1 MAVDQ
6 AGFDSA
12 MQTGH
17 DHAWEERW
25 SEAIEAYRGAAEID
39 PRNPLAR
46 TSLALALFQ
55 DDQLQE
61 ALQEY
66 LAVMELQPKELS
78 TRRRLAEIYR
88 DLGRISEAVEAFREL
103 ARAYQSAASTEAA
116 IEAWRELVR
125 LAPEDEEA
133 RRSLA
138 EAYAESLP
146 SAAVR
151 EYLLLARYAHSGGEA
166 ERARQYAER
175 ALYLQAENAEAQR
188 LLSRLDRGEA
198 PTPPPTMTI
207 PVIEVPKTA
216 SEDKIEE
223 QPPAEVDEEQPR
235 PRAIEVEPLLRE
247 RQEVELAA
255 PEGAREPPAAGPE
268 AAEPAERPAPARKV
282 SIPHVPGTG
291 PVERGL
297 RSALD
302 RLADVLTVAADTEEA
317 GTKALRNALDD
328 HSGGDLERAVTWY
341 REAMEAGVAP
351 DELRLVMGALFVE
364 RGELDQAAA
373 VWEGLET
380 PEYLVAG
387 RYGVARAYLKA
398 RDEAAAYP
406 YLVEALLWAEVAGTP
421 GGRDTPLIEPNR
433 ERWMPGLD
441 EDLAPRALVLARLFQ
456 RESWAEEIAGLRSQL
471 DALTDDGFAISL
483 AEILELP
490 NAEALLE
497 TIGFLAWCF
506 RNGRPRT
513 ALETSYRALQ
523 VVPGCLPL
531 HALLGEMFARTD
543 HIEEAV
549 AKYETIGDT
558 YLVRGELV
566 RAVDAYRRASDLAP
580 LGVGMRIKLV
590 DLLSAQG
597 IVDAALEEQQ
607 ELADAYY
614 RLARPDDSIKT
625 LEAGLALA
633 ESSPTPDKWRAR
645 ILRQKADLS
654 VQRAE
659 YQAALDAYRQVVE
672 LEPGDAGVRLALAE
686 LLFRLDRPDEAV
698 ASISELVPQTADE
711 GEADEIV
718 RVLME
723 AQDRSPDNQALKK
736 LVSDAY
742 LAAGRP
748 DKAIA
753 ALDALGEA
761 QLAAGDSG
769 GAADTIRQIISL
781 GPEDRAGYE
790 KLLAQLEGQ
799 S

>member
-1 MAVDQ
+1 MAEDT
-6 AGFDSA
+6 AAFESA
-12 MQTGH
+12 MQSGH

-25 SEAIEAYRGAAEID
+25 PEAIEAYRRAAEID
-39 PRNPLAR
+39 SRNPVAR

-55 DDQLQE
+55 DGQLQE

-66 LAVMELQPKELS
+66 LAVMELRPEELS
-78 TRRRLAEIYR
+78 TQRRLAEIYR

-103 ARAYQSAASTEAA
+103 ARAYQAADSTQAA
-116 IEAWRELVR
+116 LEAWRELVR

-138 EAYAESLP
+138 EAYSESAP

-151 EYLLLARYAHSGGEA
+151 EYLLLARYAHSAGE
-166 ERARQYAER
+166 EQRARVYTER
-175 ALYLQAENAEAQR
+175 ALYLDAENAEAQQ

-207 PVIEVPKTA
+207 PVIEVPKAAPEEEVEAPTV
-216 SEDKIEE
+216 EDEPE
-223 QPPAEVDEEQPR
+223 VQPPTAVE
-235 PRAIEVEPLLRE
+235 EVEPVTPEPVLV
-247 RQEVELAA
+247 QPEV
-255 PEGAREPPAAGPE
+255 
-268 AAEPAERPAPARKV
+268 AEPAERPVPAPKV
-282 SIPHVPGTG
+282 AIPNVEGSG
-291 PVERGL
+291 PVESGL

-302 RLADVLTVAADTEEA
+302 RLADVLTMASGEE
-317 GTKALRNALDD
+317 GPGIKPLRNALDA
-328 HSGGDLERAVTWY
+328 HSSADLERAITWY
-341 REAMEAGVAP
+341 REAMEAAVAP
-351 DELRLVMGALFVE
+351 DELRLVIGAVFVE
-364 RGELDQAAA
+364 RGELDQAVS

-380 PEYLVAG
+380 PEYLLAA

-406 YLVEALLWAEVAGTP
+406 YLLEALLWAELAGTP
-421 GGRDTPLIEPNR
+421 AGRTAPLIEPDR
-433 ERWMPGLD
+433 ERWLPGPE

-456 RESWAEEIAGLRSQL
+456 RESWAEEIAGLRGQL

-506 RNGRPRT
+506 RNDRPRT

-523 VVPGCLPL
+523 VMPGCLPL
-531 HALLGEMFARTD
+531 HALVGEMFARTD

-558 YLVRGELV
+558 YLVRGELA

-607 ELADAYY
+607 QLADAYY
-614 RLARPDDSIKT
+614 RLARPDDSMRT
-625 LEAGLALA
+625 LESGLALA
-633 ESSPTPDKWRAR
+633 ERSRTPETWRAR

-659 YQAALDAYRQVVE
+659 YRAALEAYDQVVS
-672 LEPGDAGVRLALAE
+672 LEPDDPEALLARAE
-686 LLFRLDRPDEAV
+686 LLFRLDRTDEAV
-698 ASISELVPQTADE
+698 ASISEMISQISSED
-711 GEADEIV
+711 EADEIV

-723 AQDRSPDNQALKK
+723 AQDRWPENQALKR
-736 LVSDAY
+736 LVSDAH

-748 DKAIA
+748 DRAIA

-761 QLAAGDSG
+761 QLAAGDSK
-769 GAADTIRQIISL
+769 GAAGTIRQIISL
-781 GPEDRAGYE
+781 GPDDSAAYE
-790 KLLAQLEGQ
+790 KLLGQLEGQ